1 MASGNPGAV
10 QREVGDN
17 PLQLGILFL
26 KLRVSR
32 TVISVIRGQGFQEF
46 RDRDST
52 NSRTVVTIGFWEC
65 RSGKVPSQ
73 AEFERECQRKQA

>member
-32 TVISVIRGQGFQEF
+32 TVISVIRGQGFQ
-46 RDRDST
+46 
-52 NSRTVVTIGFWEC
+52 
-65 RSGKVPSQ
+65 
-73 AEFERECQRKQA
+73 